1 MTGKREE
8 GKPGKPAHKGHVAA
22 QAKARIASRRV
33 SVSELLLQGKT
44 YRQIATE
51 LKIKSTRTVSD
62 DVEAVI
68 AEWKAEQK
76 HNVDAW
82 VALELSKVGRIEEQ
96 SWNAWERSQRD
107 AETVST
113 ETATVT
119 IRAGRGHDSV
129 EVPALSNKETRTR
142 KGQVGDPRF
151 LDAALKCVVKRCDL
165 LGLDRPKK
173 LDLGNGQ
180 VVFLMPDNSRG
191 DVVRNAPD

>member
-8 GKPGKPAHKGHVAA
+8 AKPRKPAHKGHVAA

-33 SVSELLLQGKT
+33 RVAELLLQGKT
-44 YRQIATE
+44 YRQIAAE
-51 LKIKSTRTVSD
+51 LKVKSTKTIFD
-62 DVEAVI
+62 DVEGVI

-96 SWNAWERSQRD
+96 SWSAWERSQRD
-107 AETVST
+107 AETIAT

-151 LDAALKCVVKRCDL
+151 LDAALKCVVKRCEL

-173 LDLGNGQ
+173 LDLGNGT
-180 VVFLMPDNSRG
+180 VVFLMPDNGRG
-191 DVVRNAPD
+191 DATSNG